1 MLTSL
6 PRKAEQQS
14 SGERMRLKRL
24 LSGKLHRIRVT
35 EAQVNY
41 VGSVG
46 IDQDF
51 MDAAGI
57 QMNQEVHVVNA
68 TNGER
73 WITYAIPAKRGSK
86 TMSLNG
92 GGARKGVIGDIL
104 IVMVYD
110 WTDEPTTPKVVFF
123 GDENK
128 VLKVGTTEIHGTIH
142 PDLQE

>member
-1 MLTSL
+1 
-6 PRKAEQQS
+6 
-14 SGERMRLKRL
+14 MRLKRM

-46 IDQDF
+46 IDEDF

-57 QMNQEVHVVNA
+57 VMNQEVNIVNA

-73 WITYAIPAKRGSK
+73 WITYAIPAPRGSK

-110 WTDEPTTPKVVFF
+110 WTDESTIPRVVFF
-123 GDENK
+123 GEGNK
-128 VLKVGTTEIHGTIH
+128 VLKIGTTEVHGTIH
-142 PDLQE
+142 PDLQES

>member
-1 MLTSL
+1 
-6 PRKAEQQS
+6 
-14 SGERMRLKRL
+14 MRLKRM

-46 IDQDF
+46 IDEDL

-57 QMNQEVHVVNA
+57 VVNQEVHVVNA

-73 WITYAIPAKRGSK
+73 WITYAIPALRGSK

-92 GGARKGVIGDIL
+92 GGARKGVIGDVL

-110 WTDEPTTPKVVFF
+110 WTDEPTVPKVVFF
-123 GDENK
+123 GDHNEI
-128 VLKVGTTEIHGTIH
+128 LRVGTTEVHGTIH
-142 PDLQE
+142 PDLQVS